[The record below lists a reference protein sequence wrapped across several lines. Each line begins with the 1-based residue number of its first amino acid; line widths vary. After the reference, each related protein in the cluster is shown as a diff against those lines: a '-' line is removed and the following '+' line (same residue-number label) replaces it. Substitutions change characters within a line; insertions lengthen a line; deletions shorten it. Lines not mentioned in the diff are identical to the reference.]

1 MDFYGGLL
9 TERQRSALS
18 LHYEEDLSLS
28 EIAERLSVSRQAV
41 HDAIRRGEAQ
51 LDEYEARLGIIE
63 RYFKMGDMI
72 GRVVSQAEAL
82 DQDDPKA
89 QKLYKDIKKLEAL
102 WEE

>member
-18 LHYEEDLSLS
+18 LHYEEDHSLS

-51 LDEYEARLGIIE
+51 LDEYESRLKILE
-63 RYFKMGDMI
+63 RYFKMGDQI
-72 GRVVSQAEAL
+72 QRVMGLTEAL
-82 DQDDPKA
+82 DQDDPKV
-89 QKLYKDIKKLEAL
+89 KKLQESIKALETL